1 MPQIKFMNKSE
12 FIYVCESITSAKNLT
27 IDDSDYE
34 IIETVYAFHPAI
46 PEVRSKE
53 QIAWLYTTFGMTVIN
68 DMLPRAIKARELEN
82 KISQAKAAYD
92 SAMQEYNEL
101 KAGH

>member
-1 MPQIKFMNKSE
+1 MNKNE
-12 FIYVCESITSAKNLT
+12 FLHACELITDKKNLIIT
-27 IDDSDYE
+27 DSEYD
-34 IIETVYAFHPAI
+34 IIEIVYEFHPSI
-46 PEVRSKE
+46 HEVRGKE
-53 QIAWLYTTFGMTVIN
+53 QIAWLYSTFGMAVIN

-101 KAGH
+101 KSK